1 MGDIESIQLKNEIEE
16 CNAIIAEHEKY
27 DVENLKDYTLRT
39 DYVMSSLSLALKYC
53 DEQIRE
59 TLIDHEFWEVD
70 EKLSLKIELSS

>member
-1 MGDIESIQLKNEIEE
+1 MST
-16 CNAIIAEHEKY
+16 
-27 DVENLKDYTLRT
+27 LKDYTLRT

-70 EKLSLKIELSS
+70 EELSFKTECCS

>member
-27 DVENLKDYTLRT
+27 EVENLKDYTLRT

-70 EKLSLKIELSS
+70 EELSLKIELSS